1 MDVKKVAALAHL
13 ELTEE
18 ESARFAPQMASI
30 VAYIE
35 KLSELDTADV
45 EPMSGGFADDAVS
58 AAAGR
63 DDERRTSLGQEAA
76 TAEAPS
82 AVDGHFQVPKVL

>member
-13 ELTEE
+13 EITDE
-18 ESARFAPQMASI
+18 ESARFAPQMADI

-45 EPMSGGFADDAVS
+45 EPMAGGFADEVVS
-58 AAAGR
+58 AGAGR
-63 DDERRTSLGQEAA
+63 EDVHKDSLGQEAA
-76 TAEAPS
+76 TSEAPS
-82 AVDGHFQVPKVL
+82 AVEGHFQVPKVL

>member
-13 ELTEE
+13 ELTDE
-18 ESARFAPQMASI
+18 ESERFAPQMANI

-45 EPMSGGFADDAVS
+45 EPMAGGFADETVS
-58 AAAGR
+58 ADAGR
-63 DDERRTSLGQEAA
+63 DDVIRPSLGQESA
-76 TAEAPS
+76 TSEAPS
-82 AVDGHFQVPKVL
+82 AVEGHFQVPKVL

>member
-13 ELTEE
+13 ELTDD
-18 ESARFAPQMASI
+18 ESTRFAPQMASI

-45 EPMSGGFADDAVS
+45 EPMAGGFADEKVS
-58 AAAGR
+58 ADAGR
-63 DDERRTSLGQEAA
+63 DDVRQSSLGQQAA
-76 TAEAPS
+76 TSEAPS
-82 AVDGHFQVPKVL
+82 VVEGHFQVPKVL